1 YVIFLINNPATV
13 PGFLLP
19 PLITHTVQKTTTT
32 SLQLSLCNSSHKI
45 NPSQIQPV
53 ISKTTNKTTYV
64 VDDNTTIVLNKFIAT
79 TQSYGNHLIHRC
91 DDRLDPQLEFQQASG
106 SARGETDA

>member
-1 YVIFLINNPATV
+1 M

-32 SLQLSLCNSSHKI
+32 PLQLSLCDASHKI
-45 NPSQIQPV
+45 NSFCYQIFNIKTHLAIA
-53 ISKTTNKTTYV
+53 ISIDIINSNSYYHHV
-64 VDDNTTIVLNKFIAT
+64 AT
-79 TQSYGNHLIHRC
+79 TQRYGNYLIHRC
-91 DDRLDPQLEFQQASG
+91 DDRLDPQFEFQQASG